1 MAWAQRSS
9 GRTRLDIPAGGL
21 RIYRRFDAVSVL
33 TAYVALLYV
42 VPSDRT
48 ITPLGA
54 AGSPAVLFGVL
65 CGVWW
70 AWYQL
75 SRTEATRDGDGLHRP
90 VRTALFVF
98 MAAVVASY
106 VVAMLSPHSAVEI
119 SAADIGILRVLSFAG
134 VLLITGD
141 GIRDRD
147 RFLTLLRRLVLAGSL
162 FASLGLLQF
171 VTKQSFVSSIP
182 LPGFTTSQDFS
193 AVQDRSGFARAAA
206 TATNPLEYAFVLSM
220 ILPIA
225 LTLAFDDSSR
235 SAVRRWIPAILII
248 GALGLSGSRSAV
260 VGLAI
265 GLIVLFPSWSA
276 RARRWSIAI
285 TAVGIAA
292 IYVLVPGMIGTVRY
306 LFLNLGQDSSSA
318 SRTGSYDVASG
329 FIERSPVFGRG
340 FGTFLPRYRILDN
353 QFLLTAIELGIVGL
367 AALLGLMV
375 VAIVMAW
382 RARCLQS
389 IRLHRQ
395 LGLALVS
402 SIVAGSVMTAFF
414 DDFSFRMSGGTLFLV
429 LGLCGA
435 YWRLEGQRAPTTL

>member
-1 MAWAQRSS
+1 MARVQHSPGHA
-9 GRTRLDIPAGGL
+9 RLDIPAGGR
-21 RIYRRFDAVSVL
+21 RIHRRLDAVFVL
-33 TAYVALLYV
+33 SAYVTLLYV

-75 SRTEATRDGDGLHRP
+75 SRTEATRDGSHRP

-119 SAADIGILRVLSFAG
+119 NAADIGILRVLSFAG
-134 VLLITGD
+134 VLLIASD

-147 RFLTLLRRLVLAGSL
+147 RFLTFLRRLVLAGSL

-182 LPGFTTSQDFS
+182 LPGFTTTQDFS

-235 SAVRRWIPAILII
+235 SAVRRWTPAILII

-285 TAVGIAA
+285 AAVGIAA

-340 FGTFLPRYRILDN
+340 FGTFLPQYRILDN

-375 VAIVMAW
+375 IAIVTAW
-382 RARCLQS
+382 RARSRQS
-389 IRLHRQ
+389 IRLRRQ

-402 SIVAGSVMTAFF
+402 SIVAGAVMTAFF

-435 YWRLEGQRAPTTL
+435 YWRLEGQRAPVSTL